1 MKPVAAATAKA
12 SSCES
17 SVKPSPKEK
26 SAGSHMS
33 IRRLKAAPRVMR
45 TTLGLRQN
53 TQWDSSC
60 PAAMNAARYSTAIIS
75 EKILPF
81 MLELYHKG
89 RPAII
94 KIYDHAMKYET

>member
-1 MKPVAAATAKA
+1 MDCTEQQDVHWQAKNVFNEAA
-12 SSCES
+12 E
-17 SVKPSPKEK
+17 EK

-33 IRRLKAAPRVMR
+33 IRRLKAAPKVMR

-53 TQWDSSC
+53 TQRDSSC

-94 KIYDHAMKYET
+94 KIYDHAIEYET